1 MRHLKS
7 GRKLGRN
14 SSHRKAMFRNMVTS
28 LVMEEQIRTTEAK
41 AKELRSIAEK
51 VLTLGRRVPPSSL
64 EGLEGQALAD
74 AKAAR
79 VHAIRQ
85 ARKWVT
91 DRDALDRIFNEYAER
106 YKDRPGGYLRLVKVG
121 FRPGDNAPLNV
132 VSLIPA
138 DEPLTFKEVTKPAPA
153 AAPTAP
159 GAEAEVTPE
168 VEVASVD
175 REAPVEAAAV
185 AEE

>member
-1 MRHLKS
+1 MRHLKK

-51 VLTLGRRVPPSSL
+51 VITLGRRVPPSSL

-91 DRDALDRIFNEYAER
+91 DRGALDRIFNEYAER

-121 FRPGDNAPLNV
+121 HRTGDNAPMNV
-132 VSLIPA
+132 VSMIPA
-138 DEPLTFKEVTKPAPA
+138 DEPLTFKESTKPALA

-159 GAEAEVTPE
+159 GAEEEVTPE
-168 VEVASVD
+168 VEVAAPD
-175 REAPVEAAAV
+175 QEAPVEAAAS